1 MHTIEERSEIVLE
14 EQPPSERRGAS
25 RWPAMIL
32 VGVAIVT
39 GVTFAAV
46 ADDKGRARPPVRVVS
61 SLGNTVPTTII
72 VPFVG
77 GTSCTSS
84 TSDGVASQDA

>member
-1 MHTIEERSEIVLE
+1 MHTIEERSEIILE

-25 RWPAMIL
+25 RWAAVIV

-46 ADDKGRARPPVRVVS
+46 ADDKGREPPRVQVVS
-61 SLGNTVPTTII
+61 ASGSTVPTSIV

-77 GTSCTSS
+77 GTSCGSS
-84 TSDGVASQDA
+84 IIEGGAGQDG